1 MMTAAAAAA
10 GNTAGAPSCE
20 SGPLMGGKYCDM
32 GLRIGCQGR
41 ANASTCQIITSQP
54 QRCSSRGK
62 HVATVAANNYS
73 CALEAATACDATASC
88 VAFSVHNNHR
98 VYEMAHTNPAVLTGF
113 PDR

>member
-1 MMTAAAAAA
+1 MTRTALMMTAAAAAA
-10 GNTAGAPSCE
+10 GNTAGPPPCE
-20 SGPLMGGKYCDM
+20 SGPLMGGKYCNM

-73 CALEAATACDATASC
+73 CALEAATTCDATTSC
-88 VAFSVHNNHR
+88 VAFSVHNNHP
-98 VYEMAHTNPAVLTGF
+98 V
-113 PDR
+113 